1 MGGVF
6 SKPKS
11 PSLPPIQETE
21 EPQAVVED
29 ETDVKRRQRR
39 KLQTAGRSQNIL
51 AGIQTALKKRLG
63 E

>member
-6 SKPKS
+6 PKPKS

-51 AGIQTALKKRLG
+51 AGIQMALKKRLG